1 MIKKD
6 NNKSIKNFFGLFSQ
20 NTKKNDDI
28 QLSIDEDDFDNIDIN
43 TYKYFNKRK

>member
-1 MIKKD
+1 MMKKD
-6 NNKSIKNFFGLFSQ
+6 NKGIKNFFWLFSQ
-20 NTKKNDDI
+20 SSKKNNDI